1 MTAAA
6 PRRTA
11 GRIGAIGS
19 GTAGARQC
27 RTLRVHCEQRHGTR
41 CSVTSS
47 ATGSCSPRRP
57 DGGRIP
63 VLGSRCRRAI
73 EATAARR
80 RHSGPRAA
88 AMSTHVV
95 MTPGDVRRGWFRESA
110 PHRAD
115 LSPVY
120 NAYRVIPG
128 RDADDNDR
136 QALLAPVFMLSFLLD
151 ALLAEQERSRTSWAT
166 GYDST
171 SARGSPTGFGTW
183 RAISRPPPTSTMS
196 CWITAPASTSALRLP
211 LMSSTCQ

>member
-1 MTAAA
+1 MLGDELGYWQLF
-6 PRRTA
+6 PSTA
-11 GRIGAIGS
+11 GW
-19 GTAGARQC
+19 
-27 RTLRVHCEQRHGTR
+27 
-41 CSVTSS
+41 
-47 ATGSCSPRRP
+47 
-57 DGGRIP
+57 GRIP
-63 VLGSRCRRAI
+63 VWGHGVVVQSRQPQLAVGTRV
-73 EATAARR
+73 
-80 RHSGPRAA
+80 HGLLP
-88 AMSTHVV
+88 MSTHVV

-128 RDADDNDR
+128 RDADGNDR

-151 ALLAEQERSRTSWAT
+151 ALLAEQERSPTSWAT

-196 CWITAPASTSALRLP
+196 CWITAPASTSALTLP